1 MRNNSW
7 PQKGSTTVTVVFES
21 NHPIDVFRFPV
32 VHVCVSYAV
41 LGHGAH
47 VAHVAHSAHGTLPFF
62 DAKRR
67 NVKLL
72 EGPSTSGWNAHD
84 EQRLISGFR

>member
-1 MRNNSW
+1 MC
-7 PQKGSTTVTVVFES
+7 VV
-21 NHPIDVFRFPV
+21 RR
-32 VHVCVSYAV
+32 V

-47 VAHVAHSAHGTLPFF
+47 VAHVAHSAHGTLLFF

-72 EGPSTSGWNAHD
+72 EGPSTSGWNA
-84 EQRLISGFR
+84 